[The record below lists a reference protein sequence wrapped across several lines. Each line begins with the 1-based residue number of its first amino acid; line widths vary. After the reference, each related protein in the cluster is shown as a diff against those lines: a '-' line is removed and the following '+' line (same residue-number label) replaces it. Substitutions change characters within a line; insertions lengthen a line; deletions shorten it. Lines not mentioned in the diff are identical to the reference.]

1 MCGIVG
7 IITLGVKPDLRRVEA
22 ARDVLA
28 HRGPDGIGLWSDS
41 PLGSAH
47 IALAHRRLSI
57 LDLSSRASQPLLVD
71 CGGQVRPA
79 TLAQTGG
86 AQLALVFNGE
96 IYNYI
101 ELRAELQRTGATFV
115 STGDTEV
122 LLRAYEHWGESCV
135 EHFNGMFA
143 FALWDKKR
151 HVLFCARDRFGEKPF
166 HYTFDESAG
175 VFAFA
180 SEVKALVAL
189 GVVRPVLDQR
199 ATFRYFRFGEQAGVG
214 QTIWTGVRRL
224 LPGHAMLVRLEGG
237 RITRTDYRYWDVDQ
251 DRTHECTDADA
262 HEQFAVA
269 FRESVRMRLRSDVPV
284 GTSLSGG
291 LDSSSVLCQVHA
303 LGAASGQ
310 MAFTARMTDPR
321 LDEGPYVDAVLSATG
336 IPGVSILPS
345 PQLFISELDAL
356 CYHQEEPFP
365 TTSIF
370 ASYLVQGLAKKHG
383 VTVLLDG
390 QGADEFLAGYSHYPA
405 VLLADLARNGRF
417 ASWRRERRAVRQR
430 LGADPVPPRAAIR
443 LFLGALRSTASTVT
457 VASALNDEVLAVD
470 FKQAHL
476 EERPRCLAVRHDAL
490 GTRMYADL
498 MLGHLQELL
507 RYADRNSMAHS
518 REVRLP
524 FLDHRLVEL
533 TLSLSRRQVFSA
545 GESKRVLRRAMKSMV
560 PETILQRRDK
570 IGFVTPWAEWWSGGC
585 GDVLADR
592 LRDAE
597 VSLCDVVRPG
607 AARAGSREA
616 LSIIS
621 LAACKAQLESIATN

>member
-7 IITLGVKPDLRRVEA
+7 LMTLSVNVDLRRLET

-28 HRGPDGIGLWSDS
+28 HRGPDGVGLWSDS

-47 IALAHRRLSI
+47 IALGHRRLSV
-57 LDLSSRASQPLLVD
+57 LDLTTRASQPLLLD
-71 CGGQVRPA
+71 SCGKVRPA
-79 TLAQTGG
+79 TLAQTGD
-86 AQLALVFNGE
+86 AELALVFNGE

-101 ELRAELQRTGATFV
+101 ELRSDLQRTGATFV
-115 STGDTEV
+115 SSGDTEV

-135 EHFNGMFA
+135 ERFNGMFA
-143 FALWDKKR
+143 FALWDRKR
-151 HVLFCARDRFGEKPF
+151 KVLFCARDRFGEKPF
-166 HYTFDESAG
+166 HYVLDENAG

-180 SEVKALVAL
+180 SEVKALVAM
-189 GVVRPVLDQR
+189 GIVRPVLEQK
-199 ATFRYFRFGEQAGVG
+199 ATFRYFKFGELAGTD
-214 QTIWTGVRRL
+214 QTIWQGVRRL
-224 LPGHAMLVRLEGG
+224 LPGHAMSVRLEGA
-237 RITRTDYRYWDVDQ
+237 RITRTDHRYWDVDQ
-251 DRTHECTDADA
+251 DRTYECNDDDA
-262 HEQFAVA
+262 HEQFAGA

-303 LGAASGQ
+303 LGAAAGQ

-321 LDEGPYVDAVLSATG
+321 LDEGPYVDAVLTATG
-336 IPGVSILPS
+336 IPGVSILPT
-345 PQLFISELDAL
+345 PQLLISELDTL

-370 ASYLVQGLAKKHG
+370 ASYLVQGLAKQYG

-390 QGADEFLAGYSHYPA
+390 QGADEFLAGYTHYPA
-405 VLLADLARNGRF
+405 VLLSDFARKGQF
-417 ASWRRERRAVRQR
+417 GSWRRERHAVRQR
-430 LGADPVPPRAAIR
+430 LGADPVPPRVALR
-443 LFLGALRSTASTVT
+443 LFLGALRGSVDTLT
-457 VASALNDEVLAVD
+457 VAPPLKDDVLNVD
-470 FKQAHL
+470 FKEAHSD
-476 EERPRCLAVRHDAL
+476 ERPRCVAVRRDAL

-498 MLGHLQELL
+498 TLGHLQELL

-545 GESKRVLRRAMKSMV
+545 GESKRVLRHAMKSLV
-560 PETILQRRDK
+560 PQTVLQRRDK
-570 IGFVTPWAEWWSGGC
+570 IGFVTPWAEWWSGAC
-585 GDVLADR
+585 GDVLAAR
-592 LRDAE
+592 LKDAE
-597 VSLCDVVRPG
+597 MSLRDVVRPG
-607 AARAGSREA
+607 AARAGSRDA

-621 LAACKAQLESIATN
+621 LAACKAQLESRATS